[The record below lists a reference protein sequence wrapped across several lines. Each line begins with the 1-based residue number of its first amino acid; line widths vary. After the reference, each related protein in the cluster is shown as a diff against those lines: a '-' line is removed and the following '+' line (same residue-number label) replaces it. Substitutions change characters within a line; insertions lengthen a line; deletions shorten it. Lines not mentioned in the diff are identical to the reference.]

1 MAYKPKTV
9 VEDDIPAESKGPKPK
24 KGPKTVKPEAKTLL
38 NTKPAKER
46 NRKSPLPRSSGGSK
60 STGKVTP
67 TKSKKDKFKDSVKG
81 YVKSGVDTVS
91 SLLEKTPMV
100 SAYRSAKAGRGKTAA
115 TAAKKAIE
123 KGALREY
130 GESRMAGLKAVPKSA
145 IKTSEPMRSP
155 AMRGPAMPV
164 GKPSMPLSRKA
175 SPLAPM
181 APMRPKARPKLME
194 EDDYGAVDRGNRAAQ
209 LEGMKHGGKVKTMR
223 SGGASTCRG
232 MGAAT
237 RGGNYKA

>member
-9 VEDDIPAESKGPKPK
+9 VEDDIPAENKGPKPK
-24 KGPKTVKPEAKTLL
+24 KGPKTVL

-60 STGKVTP
+60 STKKVTP

-100 SAYRSAKAGRGKTAA
+100 AAYRSAKAGRGKTAA

-155 AMRGPAMPV
+155 DMRGPAMPV

>member
-24 KGPKTVKPEAKTLL
+24 KGPKTAL

-60 STGKVTP
+60 STEKVTP

-100 SAYRSAKAGRGKTAA
+100 AAYRSTKAGRGKKAA
-115 TAAKKAIE
+115 TAAKEAIE

-155 AMRGPAMPV
+155 AMPV

-181 APMRPKARPKLME
+181 ASMRPKARPKLME

>member
-1 MAYKPKTV
+1 MVYKPKTV

-24 KGPKTVKPEAKTLL
+24 KGPKTVL

-60 STGKVTP
+60 STKKVTP

-100 SAYRSAKAGRGKTAA
+100 AAYRSAKAGRGKTAA

-145 IKTSEPMRSP
+145 IKTSEPMRS
-155 AMRGPAMPV
+155 PAMPV

>member
-1 MAYKPKTV
+1 MVYKPTTV

-24 KGPKTVKPEAKTLL
+24 KGPKTVL

-60 STGKVTP
+60 STKKVTP

-100 SAYRSAKAGRGKTAA
+100 AAYRSAKAGRGKKAA
-115 TAAKKAIE
+115 TAAKEAVE

-145 IKTSEPMRSP
+145 IKTSEPMRS
-155 AMRGPAMPV
+155 PAMPV

>member
-24 KGPKTVKPEAKTLL
+24 KGPKTVL

-60 STGKVTP
+60 STEKVTP

-100 SAYRSAKAGRGKTAA
+100 AAYRSTKAGRGKKAA
-115 TAAKKAIE
+115 TAAKEAIE

-155 AMRGPAMPV
+155 AMPV

-181 APMRPKARPKLME
+181 ASMRPKARPKLME

>member
-9 VEDDIPAESKGPKPK
+9 VEDDIPAESKDPKPK
-24 KGPKTVKPEAKTLL
+24 KGPKTVL

-60 STGKVTP
+60 STKKVTP

-100 SAYRSAKAGRGKTAA
+100 AAYRSAKAGRGKTAA

-155 AMRGPAMPV
+155 DMRGPAMPV

>member
-100 SAYRSAKAGRGKTAA
+100 SAYRSAKAGKRQNG
-115 TAAKKAIE
+115 
-123 KGALREY
+123 RY
-130 GESRMAGLKAVPKSA
+130 G
-145 IKTSEPMRSP
+145 
-155 AMRGPAMPV
+155 
-164 GKPSMPLSRKA
+164 
-175 SPLAPM
+175 
-181 APMRPKARPKLME
+181 
-194 EDDYGAVDRGNRAAQ
+194 
-209 LEGMKHGGKVKTMR
+209 
-223 SGGASTCRG
+223 C
-232 MGAAT
+232 
-237 RGGNYKA
+237 

>member
-24 KGPKTVKPEAKTLL
+24 KGPKTVL

-100 SAYRSAKAGRGKTAA
+100 AAYRSAKAGRGKKAA

-155 AMRGPAMPV
+155 AMRGPAQHAC
-164 GKPSMPLSRKA
+164 RKTVHA
-175 SPLAPM
+175 II
-181 APMRPKARPKLME
+181 
-194 EDDYGAVDRGNRAAQ
+194 
-209 LEGMKHGGKVKTMR
+209 
-223 SGGASTCRG
+223 
-232 MGAAT
+232 
-237 RGGNYKA
+237 